1 MSEKLVYLDTER
13 QNINSLLD
21 EMELRGNNQLHSNKN
36 QEIFFKCGDF
46 WISSFPG
53 ATLDEGD
60 FINSEFTRYL
70 SIVWERKLNNKT

>member
-60 FINSEFTRYL
+60 FVNPVLANYLNIIWQRKSIN
-70 SIVWERKLNNKT
+70 KP